1 LFYCM
6 FIRRLKIK
14 KSGKSHYYWA
24 LVESYRTDRGVR
36 QRIVGYIG
44 DVSGSKARRIKQS
57 VERCDSFQQDF
68 FSEEELPEHVE
79 IEARKTR
86 TERQREFGGVW
97 LGNKLFEKLG
107 LAAYFTERYPKG
119 REEVEWPSVIKVL
132 VLSRFYQPSSELHI
146 AEHVYE
152 DSALEDLL
160 GIPAEKIYDNRLYRG
175 LDKLLPCKDELQ
187 RHLKERLGSLF
198 AIKYDLFLYDVTS
211 TYFEGEHEGSDLC
224 KRGYS
229 RDNRPDCKQVCIA
242 LVVTKEG
249 LPLGYEVF
257 AGNRHDS
264 ATVNEIV
271 TKMELLYGISDRI
284 WVMDRGMVSDEN
296 LGLLRQNGRR
306 YIIGTPKASLKR
318 FEQHLLGTDWQVV
331 RQGVAVKICPSPD
344 TTDEVFIICK
354 SNDRASKEQSMH
366 DRFIRRID
374 EGLEKLGHTCEQTKD
389 KNITGMIERRLGR
402 LLAKNSRGA
411 TFYAVRVRYDADAK
425 KTVLSVEKNDTAA
438 HWARKTE
445 GHYLLRTNIIDWEP
459 QRLWEAYINLTD
471 AEEAFRIHKSDLHLR
486 PIWHQTDDR
495 IKAHIFV
502 CFLSFVLWKS
512 FGLMCKQA
520 GLGDEPRRVYNEIKK
535 ICIVDVV
542 LTTSEGNELKI
553 RTVPRPDRPLQV
565 LLHRLGLSLPERL
578 TKRIL

>member
-1 LFYCM
+1 MYL
-6 FIRRLKIK
+6 RRINKR
-14 KSGKSHYYWA
+14 KSGKDHYYWA
-24 LVESYRTDRGVR
+24 LVESYRTERGVR

-44 DVSGSKARRIKQS
+44 DVKKSKARQIQQS
-57 VERCDSFQQDF
+57 VERCDSYQQDF
-68 FSEEELPEHVE
+68 LSEEELPEHIE
-79 IEARKTR
+79 ITARKTR

-97 LGNKLFEKLG
+97 LGNKPFDTLG
-107 LAAYFTERYPKG
+107 LDAFFTERYPSG
-119 REEVEWPSVIKVL
+119 REDIGWPSIIKVL

-146 AEHVYE
+146 AEHLYE
-152 DSALEDLL
+152 HSALEDLL
-160 GIPAEKIYDNRLYRG
+160 GIPAEKIYENRLYRC

-211 TYFEGEHEGSDLC
+211 TYFEGEHEGSTLC

-257 AGNRHDS
+257 AGNKHDS
-264 ATVNEIV
+264 TTVDDIV
-271 TKMELLYGISDRI
+271 TKMELLYGAADRI
-284 WVMDRGMVSDEN
+284 WVMDRGMVSDKN
-296 LGLLRQNGRR
+296 LGLLRENGRR
-306 YIIGTPKASLKR
+306 YIIGTPKACLKQV
-318 FEQHLLGTDWQVV
+318 EQHLLGTDWQVV
-331 RQGVAVKICPSPD
+331 REGVSVKICPSPD
-344 TTDEVFIICK
+344 TTDEVFILCK
-354 SNDRASKEQSMH
+354 SRDRASKEQSMH

-374 EGLEKLGHTCEQTKD
+374 EGLKKLSLTCEQTNGKD
-389 KNITGMIERRLGR
+389 ITGIIERRVGR

-411 TFYAVRVRYDADAK
+411 AFYAITVRYDADTE
-425 KTVLSVEKNDTAA
+425 KTILTVEKNDTVT
-438 HWARKTE
+438 HLARQTE

-502 CFLSFVLWKS
+502 CFLSFVLWKTL
-512 FGLMCKQA
+512 GLMCKQA

-535 ICIVDVV
+535 ICMVDVV
-542 LTTSEGNELKI
+542 LTTSEGKELKI
-553 RTVPRPDRPLQV
+553 RTVPRPDKPLQV
-565 LLHRLGLSLPERL
+565 LLHRLRLALPERL